1 MTKQNIYQQL
11 RLPFADY
18 LEQHPER
25 LQKYLKETNPEISVF
40 YGQDE
45 LDTFYFNTYYD
56 QSTKIEIVSPWD

>member
-18 LEQHPER
+18 LEQHPKH

-40 YGQDE
+40 YGQDA

-56 QSTKIEIVSPWD
+56 QSTEIEIVSPWD